1 MTLTSP
7 ATMAGKGAGRPIRR
21 TLRGD
26 LLRAVP
32 DAAAALL
39 LSGLVYAIQA
49 SRVRSGLDTALQEM
63 PAMLTS
69 GGIWPYSLSQAVGW
83 AALAWSWLTILLGVS
98 LPIWTGLGRPRMREI
113 MERLHRSTSLTVIAL
128 MIAHAVLLTW
138 DRMGDSLI
146 TVFVPWMASYT
157 PGLFPQTLG
166 ILSFYLAVFL
176 GLSFYLRDRLGPRSW
191 RLTHRYLIP
200 AVYVLA
206 VWHTFL
212 YGSDLQDHNALWT
225 ALWMFQI
232 PIVGAFAIRLL
243 ILLRR
248 S

>member
-1 MTLTSP
+1 MTLASP
-7 ATMAGKGAGRPIRR
+7 ATMAGKDAGRPIRR

-39 LSGLVYAIQA
+39 LSGLVFAVQV
-49 SRVRSGLDTALQEM
+49 SRVHRGVDGALLEM
-63 PAMLTS
+63 PSMLNS
-69 GGIWPYSLSQAVGW
+69 GGVWPYSLSQAVGW

-98 LPIWTGLGRPRMREI
+98 LPIWARLGHPRIREI
-113 MERLHRSTSLTVIAL
+113 MERLHRGTSLTVIAL

-138 DRMGDSLI
+138 DKMGDSLI
-146 TVFVPWMASYT
+146 TVFVPWMTSYT

-166 ILSFYLAVFL
+166 ILSFYLAVLL
-176 GLSFYLRDRLGPRSW
+176 GLSFYLRDRLGPRFW
-191 RLTHRYLIP
+191 RSAHRYLIP

-212 YGSDLQDHNALWT
+212 YGSDLHDHNALWT
-225 ALWMFQI
+225 ALWVFQI
-232 PIVGAFAIRLL
+232 PIVVAFAIRLL
-243 ILLRR
+243 ILLKR